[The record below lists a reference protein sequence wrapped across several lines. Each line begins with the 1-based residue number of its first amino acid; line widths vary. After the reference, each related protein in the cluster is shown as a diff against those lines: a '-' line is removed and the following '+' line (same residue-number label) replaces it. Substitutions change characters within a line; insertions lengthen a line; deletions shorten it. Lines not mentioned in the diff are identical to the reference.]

1 VLTHSARTNILH
13 STFFLG
19 YIKLWVVAFIKVSYL
34 AIWFIL
40 NESCVSR
47 FIRYIK
53 VSMWHKYSF
62 LTTCFWN
69 ILLLEVLQNVF
80 IWQFAFKI
88 YKTCLISQFAFS
100 TSQPTPTGCTKLT
113 IPPAR
118 FVKLAPFSLLQPLHD
133 RQPRVSGQEHQH
145 LYQPQCWCSNIKQ
158 PHP

>member
-1 VLTHSARTNILH
+1 VSGGFYK
-13 STFFLG
+13 SFLSCYLV
-19 YIKLWVVAFIKVSYL
+19 YIKR
-34 AIWFIL
+34 IL
-40 NESCVSR
+40 CVSV
-47 FIRYIK
+47 YTLYN
-53 VSMWHKYSF
+53 SKYVTQIFFSYK
-62 LTTCFWN
+62 
-69 ILLLEVLQNVF
+69 LLLEYVF